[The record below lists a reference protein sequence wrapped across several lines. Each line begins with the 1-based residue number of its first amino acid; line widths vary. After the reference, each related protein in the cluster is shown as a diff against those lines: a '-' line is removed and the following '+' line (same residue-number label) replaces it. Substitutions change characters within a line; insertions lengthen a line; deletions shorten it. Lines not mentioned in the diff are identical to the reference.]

1 MVAKLVSQEFP
12 KSSRVRKQ
20 ADFDAVYR
28 DSVHAADDVLVVQA
42 VRNGQKTTRL
52 GLSIGRRVGNAVVRN
67 RWKRAIREVFRKSVL
82 EFPVGIDIVVRPRKG
97 AELNYAAIER
107 SLPRLVA
114 RIAKKL
120 GMKTKAQQ
128 E

>member
-1 MVAKLVSQEFP
+1 MSQEFP

>member
-1 MVAKLVSQEFP
+1 MVTKLVSQEFP

-42 VRNGQKTTRL
+42 VSNGQEKTRL
-52 GLSIGRRVGNAVVRN
+52 GLSIGRKVGNAVVRN
-67 RWKRAIREVFRKSVL
+67 RWKRAIREVFRKSVQQ
-82 EFPVGIDIVVRPRKG
+82 FPVGIDIVVRPRKG
-97 AELNYAAIER
+97 AELSYAAIER
-107 SLPRLVA
+107 SMPRLVA

>member
-42 VRNGQKTTRL
+42 VSNGQEKTRL
-52 GLSIGRRVGNAVVRN
+52 GLSIGRKVGNAVVRN
-67 RWKRAIREVFRKSVL
+67 RWKRAIREVFRKSVQQ
-82 EFPVGIDIVVRPRKG
+82 FPVGIDIVVRPRKG
-97 AELNYAAIER
+97 AELSYAAIER
-107 SLPRLVA
+107 SMPRLVA

>member
-120 GMKTKAQQ
+120 GMKTKAEQ

>member
-1 MVAKLVSQEFP
+1 MVTKLVSQEFP

-42 VRNGQKTTRL
+42 VSNGQEKTRL
-52 GLSIGRRVGNAVVRN
+52 GLSIGRKVGNAVVRN
-67 RWKRAIREVFRKSVL
+67 RWKRAIREVFRKSVQQ
-82 EFPVGIDIVVRPRKG
+82 FPVGIDIVVRPRKD
-97 AELNYAAIER
+97 AELSYAAIER
-107 SLPRLVA
+107 SMPRLVA

>member
-1 MVAKLVSQEFP
+1 MVTKLVSQEFP

-42 VRNGQKTTRL
+42 VSNGQKKTRL
-52 GLSIGRRVGNAVVRN
+52 GLSIGRKVGNAVVRN
-67 RWKRAIREVFRKSVL
+67 RWKRAIREVFRKSVQQ
-82 EFPVGIDIVVRPRKG
+82 FPVGIDIVIRPRKG
-97 AELNYAAIER
+97 AELSYAAIER
-107 SLPRLVA
+107 SMPRLVA

>member
-42 VRNGQKTTRL
+42 VRNGRKTTRL
-52 GLSIGRRVGNAVVRN
+52 GLSIGRKVGNAVVRN
-67 RWKRAIREVFRKSVL
+67 RWKRAIREVFRKSVQQ
-82 EFPVGIDIVVRPRKG
+82 FPVGIDIVVRPRKG
-97 AELNYAAIER
+97 AELSYAAIER

-114 RIAKKL
+114 RIGKKL
-120 GMKTKAQQ
+120 GMETKAQQ

>member
-1 MVAKLVSQEFP
+1 MVTKLVSQEFP

-42 VRNGQKTTRL
+42 VSNGQEKTRL
-52 GLSIGRRVGNAVVRN
+52 GLSIGRKVGNAVVRN
-67 RWKRAIREVFRKSVL
+67 RWKRAIREVFRKSVQQ
-82 EFPVGIDIVVRPRKG
+82 FPMGIDIVVRPRKG
-97 AELNYAAIER
+97 AELSYAAIER

>member
-1 MVAKLVSQEFP
+1 MVTKLVSQEFP

>member
-1 MVAKLVSQEFP
+1 MVANFVSQEFP

-28 DSVHAADDVLVVQA
+28 DAVHAADDVLVAQA
-42 VRNGQKTTRL
+42 VRNGLERTRL
-52 GLSIGRRVGNAVVRN
+52 GLSIGRKVGNAVVRN
-67 RWKRAIREVFRKSVL
+67 RWKRAIREVFRKSVHQ
-82 EFPVGIDIVVRPRKG
+82 FPVGLDIVVRPRKG
-97 AELNYAAIER
+97 AELSYAAVER

-120 GMKTKAQQ
+120 PKQPKAPQ